1 MKRRIG
7 PACLSFLSKK
17 AVGPGQQGVVLACFF
32 GGRKDNG
39 PTALPGGL
47 ACLFYLKSCSPLEL
61 RASPIGGAEKT
72 ACLSFLS
79 KRNLPAAQWSFWIRY
94 KKTPDISVGGS
105 WSMVRRSAFLFN
117 VRFHLHWDLTLAL
130 TTNT

>member
-79 KRNLPAAQWSFWIRY
+79 KRNLPAAQWGFGSGTKKPPTFLSGVLGRWLGDQPSFLTCDFTY
-94 KKTPDISVGGS
+94 TGISP
-105 WSMVRRSAFLFN
+105 L
-117 VRFHLHWDLTLAL
+117 L
-130 TTNT
+130 